1 MLNMKKLLTK
11 VLKGDFVIEEGTD
24 GIWTYRK
31 WNSGISECWGS
42 VDTSTSF
49 AAWTAPIYYGSTYSA
64 DQTYP
69 TNLFIEKPVLNVS
82 MSMYGSDV
90 WHCSLSNA
98 LPTATNTGRYY
109 PVRVGAGSSGTFITQ
124 FYAIGKWK

>member
-1 MLNMKKLLTK
+1 MLNVKKLFTK
-11 VLKGDFVIEEGTD
+11 ILGHVIFEEGTD

-31 WNSGISECWGS
+31 YADGTAECWGS
-42 VDTSTSF
+42 VDTQTAF

-64 DQTYP
+64 NQTYP

-82 MSMYGSDV
+82 MSMYGADV
-90 WHCSLSNA
+90 WHCSISSS
-98 LPTATNTGRYY
+98 LPTMSNTGRYS
-109 PVRVGAGSSGTFITQ
+109 PLRVGSGSTGTFTTQ